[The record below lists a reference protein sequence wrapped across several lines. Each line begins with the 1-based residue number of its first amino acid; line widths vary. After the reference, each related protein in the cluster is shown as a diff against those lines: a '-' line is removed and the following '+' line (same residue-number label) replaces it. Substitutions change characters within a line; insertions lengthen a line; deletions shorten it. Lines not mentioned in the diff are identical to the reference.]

1 VKLPNAER
9 AVVDT
14 AKLRDYSLNSA
25 HSEGKHKARVFRSA
39 LGFTT
44 ADAERL
50 REIIIAAV
58 LSNEAAQGVT
68 DEHGTRYRVD
78 FETQGLLGVVAIRT
92 AWHIDSGENVP
103 RLVSCYV
110 KRK

>member
-9 AVVDT
+9 AVVDIE
-14 AKLRDYSLNSA
+14 KLRGYSLNPA
-25 HSEGKHKARVFRSA
+25 HPEGKHKARVFAAS

-44 ADAERL
+44 ADAEKL
-50 REIIIAAV
+50 REMILAAILTHEAV
-58 LSNEAAQGVT
+58 LGAT
-68 DEHGTRYRVD
+68 DEHGTRYRLD
-78 FETQGLLGVVAIRT
+78 FETQGLLGAVMIRT
-92 AWHIDSGENVP
+92 SWHINVGEIIP